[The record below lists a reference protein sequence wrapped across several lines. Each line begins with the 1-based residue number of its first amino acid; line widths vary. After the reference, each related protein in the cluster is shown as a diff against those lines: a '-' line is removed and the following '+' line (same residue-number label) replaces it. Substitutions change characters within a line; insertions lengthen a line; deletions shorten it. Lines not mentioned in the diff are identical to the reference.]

1 MWIVRYALDR
11 PYTSAVA
18 AILLLIFGTLSA
30 QRMSTDVFPDI
41 DIPTINVVWIYGG
54 LNAPEMASK
63 ITSFGEIA
71 ILNNVDDI
79 RATETQTLNG
89 VGMIRVSFQP
99 GVDIEMA
106 MAQVTSVSQTII
118 RRMPV
123 GTQPPL
129 IVRYSAAS
137 VPILQL
143 ALSSDTMTEA
153 QLYDYGRIII
163 RSQIQTIPGLRL
175 PLPYGGAPRQI
186 MIDIDPDRLRT
197 YGLSPADVAD
207 AVNAQNLTLP
217 SGTLRSG
224 ETEFQVSLNSS
235 PETLAAFDTLPVREI
250 GGRTVFLRDVADVRD
265 GGAVQ
270 TNIVRSNGQA
280 GVLLTIMKLGGASTV
295 DVVDQVL
302 ERLPDIRAAA
312 PPGMRIEPLF
322 DQSLFVGAAIDTIL
336 KEAVLVSLLIGFL
349 VLVFLGSV
357 NSTLIVLT
365 SIPLA
370 LFASVIGLHALG
382 HTLNVMTLGGL
393 ALAIGIL
400 VDNATVEIE
409 NIHRNAALGKPMRE
423 AILDGAQQVAF
434 PEFIAT
440 ICICIVFVPVF
451 VLDDAARF
459 LFTPLALAVVFA
471 MIASYLLSRTLVPA
485 MAHLLLKN
493 ELRRSAAGAGQGH
506 GAGTR
511 PSEAE
516 GPFSRAHRR
525 FERGFGQVREGYSR
539 LLARTERRPV
549 MVLGGALI
557 VLAAV
562 AALLPRV
569 GQNLFPVVDA
579 GQFRLHV
586 KAPTGTRLE
595 ETAQLFAE
603 IQREIRSVVPADEL
617 ALVIDNIGLPEPINL
632 AWSDSV
638 TVGPGDGEILVALAR
653 GHRTPTE
660 SYVRALRERLSDR
673 FPDAQFFFKPADM
686 TSQILNAGLPAPIDV
701 RFVGRDR
708 EGNLRLARDLEAR
721 LNQVP
726 GMVDV
731 TLRQIVDAPQY
742 FITVDRMR
750 AQELGL
756 SQRDVADAVLVSL
769 SSTATVAPSYWVD
782 GRIGASYAVVV
793 QAPPSRIASVE
804 ELLNTPIRSPRLE
817 RPVLLRNVATAELR
831 QLPQNVSGTT
841 FTPMLNVFASVDGAD
856 LGTAY
861 GQVSAIVAE
870 LEGQLKPG
878 NRIEVAGQVQ
888 AMHDAY
894 ADMARGL
901 LLAVVLVYLVMV
913 VNFQSWRDP
922 AIVMSALP
930 MAVAGAVLALF
941 ATGTTFSVPA
951 LMGIIMVLGVATAN
965 SILVVSFANERLA
978 AGLDPGAAVAEAG
991 RTRLRPVL
999 MTALAMLLG
1008 MVPMALGLGEGGEQN
1023 APLGRAVMGGLVF
1036 ATAATLVV
1044 VPVIYRLAKRAPAA
1058 VTDPVSTE
1066 AVSSRSLPPG
1076 RDLQVDGVP
1085 AE

>member
-1 MWIVRYALDR
+1 MWIVRYALER

-18 AILLLIFGTLSA
+18 AILLLIFGTLST
-30 QRMSTDVFPDI
+30 QRMSTDVFPVI

-79 RATETQTLNG
+79 RSTETETRSGIGL
-89 VGMIRVSFQP
+89 IRVAFQP

-106 MAQVTSVSQTII
+106 MAQVTAVSQTII
-118 RRMPV
+118 RRMPA

-143 ALSSDTMTEA
+143 ALSSETMTES
-153 QLYDYGRIII
+153 QLYDYGRVII
-163 RSQIQTIPGLRL
+163 RSQIQNIPGLRL

-197 YGLSPADVAD
+197 YGLSPADVGSAI
-207 AVNAQNLTLP
+207 NAQNLTLP

-224 ETEFQVSLNSS
+224 AIEFQVSLNSS
-235 PETLAAFDTLPVREI
+235 PETLAAFEALPVAET
-250 GGRTVFLRDVADVRD
+250 GGRTVFLGDVADVRD

-270 TNIVRSNGQA
+270 TNIVRSNGQS

-295 DVVDQVL
+295 EVVSEVL
-302 ERLPDIRAAA
+302 QRLPEIRAAA

-322 DQSLFVGAAIDTIL
+322 DQSLFVVAAIDTIS

-349 VLVFLGSV
+349 VLVFLGSAR
-357 NSTLIVLT
+357 STLIVLT
-365 SIPLA
+365 SIPLS
-370 LFASVIGLHALG
+370 LLCSVIGLYALG

-409 NIHRNAALGKPMRE
+409 NIHRNAAQRKPVRQ

-451 VLDDAARF
+451 FLDDTARY
-459 LFTPLALAVVFA
+459 LFTPLALAVILA
-471 MIASYLLSRTLVPA
+471 MIASYLLSRTLVPT
-485 MAHLLLKN
+485 MAHLLLKG
-493 ELRRSAAGAGQGH
+493 ELSAAGRNATVGEAKETG
-506 GAGTR
+506 GGTLR
-511 PSEAE
+511 
-516 GPFSRAHRR
+516 RAHRQ
-525 FERGFGQVREGYSR
+525 FDRGFDRFRQAYSGLLGQAQRW
-539 LLARTERRPV
+539 P
-549 MVLGGALI
+549 AL
-557 VLAAV
+557 VLAGAV
-562 AALLPRV
+562 AIVALTAALLPAV
-569 GQNLFPVVDA
+569 GQNFFPVVDA

-586 KAPTGTRLE
+586 KAPPGSRLA

-603 IQREIRSVVPADEL
+603 VQREIRNVVPADEL
-617 ALVIDNIGLPEPINL
+617 ALVIDNIGLPEPVNL

-638 TVGPGDGEILVALAR
+638 TVGSGDGEILVALVR

-660 SYVRALRERLSDR
+660 VYVRTLRERLASR
-673 FPDAQFFFKPADM
+673 FPGAGFFFKPADM

-708 EGNLRLARDLEAR
+708 EGSLDLAREMEAR
-721 LNQVP
+721 LRQMP
-726 GMVDV
+726 GFVDI
-731 TLRQIVDAPQY
+731 TLRQIVDGPQY
-742 FITVDRMR
+742 FVSVDRMR

-782 GRIGASYAVVV
+782 PRVGASYAVVV
-793 QAPPSRIASVE
+793 QSPPSRITSVE
-804 ELLNTPIRSPRLE
+804 ELLNTPIRSLRLD
-817 RPVLLRNVATAELR
+817 RPVLLRNVATVELR
-831 QLPQNVSGTT
+831 RQPLNVSGTT
-841 FTPMLNVFASVDGAD
+841 FTPMLNVFAAVDGMD
-856 LGTAY
+856 LGTGY
-861 GQVSAIVAE
+861 DQVSAVVGE
-870 LEGQLKPG
+870 LGGRLKPG
-878 NRIEVAGQVQ
+878 NRIEVAGQVK

-894 ADMARGL
+894 ADMAQGL

-930 MAVAGAVLALF
+930 LAVAGAVLALF

-951 LMGIIMVLGVATAN
+951 LMGIIMVLGVTTAN
-965 SILVVSFANERLA
+965 SILIVSFANERLA
-978 AGLDPGAAVAEAG
+978 EGLDAPAAVQEAG
-991 RTRLRPVL
+991 RIRLRPVL
-999 MTALAMLLG
+999 MTALAMMLG

-1023 APLGRAVMGGLVF
+1023 APLGRAVIGGL
-1036 ATAATLVV
+1036 ALATLATLIL
-1044 VPVIYRLAKRAPAA
+1044 VPVVYRLTKHPVGASSVVAHARGAAESLESVPAHVRAGGAPA
-1058 VTDPVSTE
+1058 E
-1066 AVSSRSLPPG
+1066 
-1076 RDLQVDGVP
+1076 
-1085 AE
+1085 